1 MKELI
6 IILLF
11 SLPSIIFY
19 ICSWRTKKRALQIIF
34 GLLTLISPLIIIYFW
49 SLWSGFRS
57 EMGPKY
63 VGDFIF
69 LFVFIDYILLSIF
82 TLIYALVS
90 TIVFKKSKKPVPIVA
105 IVIGIII
112 IILTISFF
120 LYILHFSLNLYPHP
134 DIYYYNIIPPP
145 R

>member
-1 MKELI
+1 MWLLNLSLI
-6 IILLF
+6 V
-11 SLPSIIFY
+11 LPSIIFY
-19 ICSWRTKKRALQIIF
+19 ICAWRTKKRALQIIF
-34 GLLTLISPLIIIYFW
+34 GLLTLISPAIIIYFW

-82 TLIYALVS
+82 ILIYALVS
-90 TIVFKKSKKPVPIVA
+90 TIVFKKSKKPVPIVP
-105 IVIGIII
+105 IVIGTII

-120 LYILHFSLNLYPHP
+120 LYILHFPLHLPLEW
-134 DIYYYNIIPPP
+134 
-145 R
+145 